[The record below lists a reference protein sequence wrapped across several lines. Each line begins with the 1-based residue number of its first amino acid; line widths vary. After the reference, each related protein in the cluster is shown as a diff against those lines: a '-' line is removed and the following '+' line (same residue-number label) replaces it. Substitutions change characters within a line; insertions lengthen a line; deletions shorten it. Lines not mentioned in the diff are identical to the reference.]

1 MDTHSMIFVPIDKLV
16 SPSSSVNGDPLDN
29 FPDHWQ
35 PRFSAPFI
43 LRRPSERADWRAPSK
58 QKICPFSDG
67 QAGGLLS
74 RSRLL
79 RDKMST
85 HRRASIS
92 RVTNGL
98 GDPRFCWSRDRFIAQ
113 LFFGS
118 NPVLDIFSVFAAAL
132 KIQLMSLA
140 SDLFSRGF
148 SESNHCNLLGCQDCA
163 GAPTDLRMRDVDYL
177 PFAETL
183 IFICFGLDS
192 SRFAICRLKTPLR
205 YSARTLSELT
215 VFGREKLRVNG
226 P

>member
-1 MDTHSMIFVPIDKLV
+1 MGTHCFILTIGNLV
-16 SPSSSVNGDPLDN
+16 SP
-29 FPDHWQ
+29 FP
-35 PRFSAPFI
+35 
-43 LRRPSERADWRAPSK
+43 LRRTSEGADWPAPSER
-58 QKICPFSDG
+58 KICPLSAA
-67 QAGGLLS
+67 QAGPSSRGICCLARGTRRTRCLLMAD
-74 RSRLL
+74 RSIR
-79 RDKMST
+79 
-85 HRRASIS
+85 

-98 GDPRFCWSRDRFIAQ
+98 GDPRFPWSCDRFVAQ

-118 NPVLDIFSVFAAAL
+118 NPVLDIFPVFAPAL
-132 KIQLMSLA
+132 KIQLMSPA
-140 SDLFSRGF
+140 SDLFSRWF
-148 SESNHCNLLGCQDCA
+148 SESNHCNLLGCQDGA

-205 YSARTLSELT
+205 YSARMLSELT

>member
-1 MDTHSMIFVPIDKLV
+1 MSNVLMETHSTVFLTIDKLV
-16 SPSSSVNGDPLDN
+16 SPPSFPFPGQVEGRTGSPPLNERCLRSWLLGKTGPSSRG
-29 FPDHWQ
+29 
-35 PRFSAPFI
+35 
-43 LRRPSERADWRAPSK
+43 
-58 QKICPFSDG
+58 ICCLARG
-67 QAGGLLS
+67 TRETRCLLIS
-74 RSRLL
+74 G
-79 RDKMST
+79 
-85 HRRASIS
+85 ASIR

-98 GDPRFCWSRDRFIAQ
+98 GGPCFRWFRDRFVAQ

-132 KIQLMSLA
+132 KIQLMSPA
-140 SDLFSRGF
+140 SDLFSRWF
-148 SESNHCNLLGCQDCA
+148 SESNHCNLFGCQDGA

-205 YSARTLSELT
+205 YSARMLSELT

-226 P
+226 PYARSTRR